1 MVIIKR
7 LIIKK
12 VSKMQKFVE
21 VYFVR
26 TVFFKVLVTGTVLVS
41 FMISSHN
48 YWIINNTSYIFTIIY
63 NIIFLQKIFLGVLQ
77 SHHHLLLLHFWLE
90 FYFLLSKL
98 HLHLHMF
105 CSCFW
110 FVYSCYHIKSMQVY
124 ILFHL
129 EHIIY

>member
-12 VSKMQKFVE
+12 ASKMQKFVE

-48 YWIINNTSYIFTIIY
+48 Y
-63 NIIFLQKIFLGVLQ
+63 
-77 SHHHLLLLHFWLE
+77 
-90 FYFLLSKL
+90 
-98 HLHLHMF
+98 
-105 CSCFW
+105 
-110 FVYSCYHIKSMQVY
+110 
-124 ILFHL
+124 
-129 EHIIY
+129 